1 MHSCGPPGIEF
12 ETNALMRKVL
22 QTSQEKSRFLFIGFS
37 TQNIK
42 CTDYKLAQDKI
53 PQCYFPN

>member
-1 MHSCGPPGIEF
+1 MIEESPAYF
-12 ETNALMRKVL
+12 TR
-22 QTSQEKSRFLFIGFS
+22 EKSRFLFIGFS

-53 PQCYFPN
+53 PQYYYPNEQNTNQLAYIL